1 MALAETTARPDFA
14 VAEVSRFDA
23 SGQPLHVWAHPEGR
37 LWTAAFG
44 EADRRE
50 GLSLRSVLGALDAPW
65 HDLPEGMPG
74 PWFGAA
80 AFDGRAWEGFSP
92 LRFTL
97 PALLL
102 WSDGARHFAA
112 AFGDGAHRRLEET
125 RRKLEGAILS
135 SGPDITPARRL
146 RYPAERERWNALVSR
161 ALTAIAAGT
170 LEKVV
175 VARAVDVEA
184 GGRIDP
190 AAVLARLERRHP
202 ACRAFLVRGE
212 RGATFVGATPEI
224 LCRIDGD
231 LVRTE
236 ALAGSADPASGVA
249 LLASR
254 KDLREHRWVVD
265 HLVGA
270 LSGIARSLQR
280 QPEPGLRNLVN
291 VVHLH
296 TPISARLAP
305 GRGVADVA
313 ASLHPTPAVLGVPS
327 AAARRFL
334 VEHEG
339 LDRGLYTGLV
349 GWVGPRSSELAVAL
363 RCALIRGNRA
373 TLFVGAGIVEGSS
386 AEREW
391 LETELKARALLDALG
406 AEP

>member
-161 ALTAIAAGT
+161 ALTALAAGT

-212 RGATFVGATPEI
+212 RGATFV
-224 LCRIDGD
+224 
-231 LVRTE
+231 
-236 ALAGSADPASGVA
+236 
-249 LLASR
+249 
-254 KDLREHRWVVD
+254 
-265 HLVGA
+265 
-270 LSGIARSLQR
+270 
-280 QPEPGLRNLVN
+280 
-291 VVHLH
+291 
-296 TPISARLAP
+296 
-305 GRGVADVA
+305 A
-313 ASLHPTPAVLGVPS
+313 AALHPTPAVLGVPS

-334 VEHEG
+334 AEHEG

-373 TLFVGAGIVEGSS
+373 RLFVGAGIVEGSS